1 MGKPLMIQL
10 EDDSRIEAIK
20 EQTGVKTKIE
30 VVRRALALL
39 EEQIERQK
47 RIQRW
52 EKAARIVGKSGLD
65 VLKDFSTK
73 NRFKKLP

>member
-30 VVRRALALL
+30 VVRRALSLL
-39 EEQIERQK
+39 EEQLARQK

-52 EKAARIVGKSGLD
+52 EKAARIVGGSGKE
-65 VLKDFSTK
+65 VLKDFSK
-73 NRFKKLP
+73 KSRFKKLP

>member
-39 EEQIERQK
+39 EEQLARQK

-52 EKAARIVGKSGLD
+52 EKAARIVGGSGME
-65 VLKDFSTK
+65 VLKDFSK
-73 NRFKKLP
+73 KSRFKKLP

>member
-20 EQTGVKTKIE
+20 EQTGARTKIE
-30 VVRRALALL
+30 VVRKALSLL
-39 EEQIERQK
+39 EEQLARQRRIERWQ
-47 RIQRW
+47 
-52 EKAARIVGKSGLD
+52 KAARIVGKSGLD
-65 VLKDFSTK
+65 VLKDFSTQ

>member
-39 EEQIERQK
+39 EEQLARQR

-52 EKAARIVGKSGLD
+52 EKAARIVGKSGMD
-65 VLKDFSTK
+65 ILKEYSSK